1 MGQITLTIAGRSH
14 QVGCRDGEEPKLRA
28 LGAMLER
35 HAPAVQHASGGSSER
50 TLLYIALILAD
61 QLSEREAPA
70 ATADGTGELLDR
82 IAERLEAV
90 ASALEEPAADA

>member
-1 MGQITLTIAGRSH
+1 MGQITLSIAGRNH

-35 HAPAVQHASGGSSER
+35 HAPAAQHASGGSPER

-70 ATADGTGELLDR
+70 ADGTGELLDR

-90 ASALEEPAADA
+90 ASALEEPAPDA

>member
-1 MGQITLTIAGRSH
+1 MGHITLTIAGRSH

-35 HAPAVQHASGGSSER
+35 HAPAVQHAAGGSSER

-61 QLSEREAPA
+61 QLAEREAGPA
-70 ATADGTGELLDR
+70 PDGTSETLER
-82 IAERLEAV
+82 IADRLEAV
-90 ASALEEPAADA
+90 ASALEQTEPSA

>member
-1 MGQITLTIAGRSH
+1 MGQISLNVAGRAH

-35 HAPAVQHASGGSSER
+35 HAPAAQRASGGSSER
-50 TLLYIALILAD
+50 TLLYIALMLAD
-61 QLSEREAPA
+61 QLAEREANPA
-70 ATADGTGELLDR
+70 AGLPPTVLER

-90 ASALEEPAADA
+90 ASALEERPTDA

>member
-35 HAPAVQHASGGSSER
+35 HAPAAQHASGGSSDR

-61 QLSEREAPA
+61 QLAEREAGPQA
-70 ATADGTGELLDR
+70 KSEAGVLER

-90 ASALEEPAADA
+90 ASALEEQGPDA

>member
-35 HAPAVQHASGGSSER
+35 HAPAAQQASGGSSER

-61 QLSEREAPA
+61 QLTDRQAPESGGGNA
-70 ATADGTGELLDR
+70 ELLAR

-90 ASALEEPAADA
+90 ASALEEPVPDA

>member
-1 MGQITLTIAGRSH
+1 MGQITLSIAGRSH

-28 LGAMLER
+28 LGAVLER
-35 HAPAVQHASGGSSER
+35 HAAAAQRASGGSSER

-61 QLSEREAPA
+61 QLAEETVDAPP
-70 ATADGTGELLDR
+70 DPSPGVLER

-90 ASALEEPAADA
+90 ASALEAGGTDA

>member
-1 MGQITLTIAGRSH
+1 MGQITLNIAGRSH

-35 HAPAVQHASGGSSER
+35 HAPAAQRASGGSSER

-61 QLSEREAPA
+61 QLSEGASQAPA
-70 ATADGTGELLDR
+70 DPSPMALEK
-82 IAERLEAV
+82 IAERLEAI
-90 ASALEEPAADA
+90 ASALEVTGPDA

>member
-1 MGQITLTIAGRSH
+1 MGQITLNVAGRAY

-35 HAPAVQHASGGSSER
+35 HAAAAQRASGASPER
-50 TLLYIALILAD
+50 TLLYIALMVADELA
-61 QLSEREAPA
+61 EREADPA
-70 ATADGTGELLDR
+70 AGLSAAVLAR

-90 ASALEEPAADA
+90 ATTLEEPPQNS

>member
-1 MGQITLTIAGRSH
+1 MGQITLRIAGRNH

-35 HAPAVQHASGGSSER
+35 HAPAAQHASGGSPER

-70 ATADGTGELLDR
+70 AADGTGELLDR

-90 ASALEEPAADA
+90 ASALEEPAQDA

>member
-1 MGQITLTIAGRSH
+1 MGQISLTIAGRSH

-35 HAPAVQHASGGSSER
+35 HAASVQHASGGSSER

-61 QLSEREAPA
+61 QLSEREAAPA
-70 ATADGTGELLDR
+70 PDGTSAVLER

-90 ASALEEPAADA
+90 ASALEERPSDA

>member
-1 MGQITLTIAGRSH
+1 MGQITLNIAGRSH

-35 HAPAVQHASGGSSER
+35 HAPAVQHAAAGSSER

-61 QLSEREAPA
+61 QLAEREAGPQPGLTSA
-70 ATADGTGELLDR
+70 VLEQ

-90 ASALEEPAADA
+90 ASALEEPGPNA

>member
-1 MGQITLTIAGRSH
+1 MGQITLNIAGRSH

-28 LGAMLER
+28 LGAVLER
-35 HAPAVQHASGGSSER
+35 HAAAAQRASGGSSER

-61 QLSEREAPA
+61 QLAEGASDAPA
-70 ATADGTGELLDR
+70 DPAPAVLAR

-90 ASALEEPAADA
+90 ASALETPGPDA

>member
-35 HAPAVQHASGGSSER
+35 HAPAVQHAAGGSSER

-61 QLSEREAPA
+61 QLAEREAAPPSDI
-70 ATADGTGELLDR
+70 TSDILERVAD
-82 IAERLEAV
+82 RLEAL
-90 ASALEEPAADA
+90 ASTLEQTVPNA

>member
-1 MGQITLTIAGRSH
+1 MGQITLTIAGRNH

-61 QLSEREAPA
+61 QLSEQEAPA
-70 ATADGTGELLDR
+70 AADGTAELLDR

-90 ASALEEPAADA
+90 ATALEEPAPDA

>member
-1 MGQITLTIAGRSH
+1 MGQITLTIAGRNH

-35 HAPAVQHASGGSSER
+35 HAPAAQHASGGSPER

-70 ATADGTGELLDR
+70 AADGTAELLDR
-82 IAERLEAV
+82 VAERLEAV
-90 ASALEEPAADA
+90 ATALEEPAPDA